1 MKTNQIFASVF
12 SIILKVVII
21 VAAILLIYKGAT
33 TAYDYGYRLFTEPA
47 VSQGTGREVT
57 VSITSGKSAKEVG
70 KLLESKGLIR
80 DANLFVLQELISDY
94 HGKIQP
100 GIYTLNSSM
109 TADEMLA
116 IMAATA
122 VKDETAETE
131 ETADAPVIPETE
143 EEPLQEDAEG
153 EGDSVEE

>member
-1 MKTNQIFASVF
+1 MKTNQVFATVF
-12 SIILKVVII
+12 SIVLKVIII
-21 VAAILLIYKGAT
+21 VAAILLIYKGAA

-70 KLLESKGLIR
+70 QLLESKGLIR
-80 DANLFVLQELISDY
+80 DAKLFVLQELISDY

-100 GIYTLNSSM
+100 GIYTLSSSM

-116 IMAATA
+116 IMAAA
-122 VKDETAETE
+122 AETE
-131 ETADAPVIPETE
+131 ESQETDETLPTVPAQETA
-143 EEPLQEDAEG
+143 EEPVQEAEG
-153 EGDSVEE
+153 EADSVEE